1 MESQRTM
8 GYSYAPAVQ
17 VRTGAERA
25 TLARR
30 TYGLVFLSVLVT
42 MLGAAFAFSQPALM
56 QGVIQHPFITFI
68 CMFIPLIMAQRS
80 ARVFPKNIILT
91 FLFTFIEGIWLAPFL
106 LMAERNAPGVVSQA
120 AVLTFAAFGVL
131 SLYAVTS
138 RRDFSA
144 WGSFLTVG
152 VVVLFVALLINMFV
166 ASAAAGLWLS
176 VIGVLVFSGLLVFD
190 TWRLLRSG
198 AYGQDDYVMTAV
210 AIYLDLLNM
219 FIFILSLLGGGRR
232 R

>member
-1 MESQRTM
+1 M

-106 LMAERNAPGVVSQA
+106 LMAERNAPGVVTQA
-120 AVLTFAAFGVL
+120 AGLTFAAFGVL
-131 SLYAVTS
+131 SLYAVMS

-176 VIGVLVFSGLLVFD
+176 VIGVLIFSGLLVFD